1 MFSVHHLIGPTF
13 HQFWD
18 SFSRTLG
25 VMKVGCRPE
34 TQSISMGSPAHSL
47 SSVMGQMF
55 NNLGAF
61 QMDEI
66 LYFAYGCLP
75 LVQRCSQLIWIS
87 LRCFWQCHKQLPF
100 LGLVYG
106 YHFWWFWGWFVKLG
120 LPHYADYPLL
130 PTSLAAAVHPQDPRR
145 HWLGV
150 YPLVIQHTNG
160 NCAIYRRFL

>member
-1 MFSVHHLIGPTF
+1 MLPSFTGVQKRCWGRPGSPAGRQGAQNPPRRGQGPANQSWCTSKWAILDMFSVHHLIGPTF

-34 TQSISMGSPAHSL
+34 THSISMGSPTHSL
-47 SSVMGQMF
+47 SPVMGQMF

-87 LRCFWQCHKQLPF
+87 LRWFWQCHKQLLV

-106 YHFWWFWGWFVKLG
+106 
-120 LPHYADYPLL
+120 
-130 PTSLAAAVHPQDPRR
+130 
-145 HWLGV
+145 
-150 YPLVIQHTNG
+150 
-160 NCAIYRRFL
+160 

>member
-75 LVQRCSQLIWIS
+75 LVQSVANLSGS
-87 LRCFWQCHKQLPF
+87 LWGAF
-100 LGLVYG
+100 GNATNN
-106 YHFWWFWGWFVKLG
+106 YHFWGWFMGTISDDFGDG
-120 LPHYADYPLL
+120 LWNWAYHITRTTLL

>member
-120 LPHYADYPLL
+120 LPHYADYPSSHLL
-130 PTSLAAAVHPQDPRR
+130 GGSRSSAGSSPA
-145 HWLGV
+145 
-150 YPLVIQHTNG
+150 LVGSIPSGHSTYQWKLCH
-160 NCAIYRRFL
+160 L